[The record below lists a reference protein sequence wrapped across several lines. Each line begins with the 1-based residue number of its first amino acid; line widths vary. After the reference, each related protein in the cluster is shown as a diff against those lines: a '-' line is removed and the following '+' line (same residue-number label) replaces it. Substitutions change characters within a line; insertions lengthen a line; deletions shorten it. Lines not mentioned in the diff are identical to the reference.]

1 MNTAAYVDSL
11 VNQWKAEGQSK
22 TFIVWNAAMSCVG
35 WSYVYSAW
43 GAECTPAE
51 RRKRYKL
58 CPDHET
64 IKTKCQAF
72 EDGNCSGCQW
82 FPNNQRT
89 RCFDCRGF
97 TDWCLNRISFDLKG
111 DTCGSQWNNA
121 SNWLAKGEISSM
133 PKDTLC
139 CLFVYKNGKFT
150 HTGFGYNQETC
161 ECSSGV
167 QYSSKRSSKWTHWAI
182 PAGLNGDAPIPPT
195 PPLPVKKPTL
205 RRGSSGEYVLLAQTE
220 LLNKGYSLGSA
231 GVDGK
236 FGSATEKAVKEFQ
249 KDNGLT
255 VDGIIGPMTWDA
267 LDKTEPLTLYTVTIP
282 HMTKSKAD
290 QLLSQYPG
298 AVIVEEG
305 R

>member
-1 MNTAAYVDSL
+1 
-11 VNQWKAEGQSK
+11 
-22 TFIVWNAAMSCVG
+22 
-35 WSYVYSAW
+35 
-43 GAECTPAE
+43 
-51 RRKRYKL
+51 
-58 CPDHET
+58 
-64 IKTKCQAF
+64 
-72 EDGNCSGCQW
+72 
-82 FPNNQRT
+82 
-89 RCFDCRGF
+89 
-97 TDWCLNRISFDLKG
+97 
-111 DTCGSQWNNA
+111 
-121 SNWLAKGEISSM
+121 
-133 PKDTLC
+133 
-139 CLFVYKNGKFT
+139 
-150 HTGFGYNQETC
+150 
-161 ECSSGV
+161 
-167 QYSSKRSSKWTHWAI
+167 
-182 PAGLNGDAPIPPT
+182 
-195 PPLPVKKPTL
+195 VKKPTL

-267 LDKTEPLTLYTVTIP
+267 LDRTEPLTLYTVTIP